1 MLLQDDWD
9 GLDENNKRMRRI
21 YLYMLLQD
29 DWDGLDEN
37 NKRMWRIYLYIV
49 IQDENEERRIYV

>member
-1 MLLQDDWD
+1 MKRDGYMCIYYIVLQDDWD

-21 YLYMLLQD
+21 YLY
-29 DWDGLDEN
+29 
-37 NKRMWRIYLYIV
+37 IV